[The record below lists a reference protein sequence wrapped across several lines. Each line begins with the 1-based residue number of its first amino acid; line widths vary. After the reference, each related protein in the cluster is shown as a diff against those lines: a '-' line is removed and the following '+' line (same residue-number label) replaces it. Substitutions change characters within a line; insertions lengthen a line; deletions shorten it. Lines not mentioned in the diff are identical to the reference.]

1 MPKDDEARGRA
12 RAYSSGLAQA
22 VVETVP
28 RYRFVPGFYLPADE
42 RDRQGLTVWEP
53 VTPELDHGRW
63 LAAAC
68 SDTTLITQFNGDE
81 PNWKAPQ
88 VQHGGAPTSSSTLP
102 SLVVRRW
109 ARTCNDDLE
118 GSAGPVLA
126 LLANICNSRPCPP
139 HTAPVPQPAR
149 GRAEHRCRLRRR
161 HQRSAASTTRPPA
174 LCAVSPSLGFL
185 IPARVLQGAGASAV
199 TLASLGLVLPSVPP
213 QRRAA
218 AIGTHAHLEACRAW
232 ARGTG
237 VYDDDLAAGHALR
250 RPTAF
255 ARRPHGWGGSTR
267 RS

>member
-28 RYRFVPGFYLPADE
+28 RHRFVPGFYLPADE
-42 RDRQGLTVWEP
+42 LDRQPPTVWEP

-63 LAAAC
+63 LAAAY
-68 SDTTLITQFNGDE
+68 SDTTLITQFDGDE
-81 PNWKAPQ
+81 PHWKAPQ
-88 VQHGGAPTSSSTLP
+88 VRHGGAPTSSSTLP
-102 SLVVRRW
+102 SLAVRMW
-109 ARTCNDDLE
+109 ARTCNTDLE
-118 GSAGPVLA
+118 GSAGPVPA
-126 LLANICNSRPCPP
+126 LLANVCNSRPCPP
-139 HTAPVPQPAR
+139 HTAPVPRPAR

-161 HQRSAASTTRPPA
+161 HQRTAASTTRPPT
-174 LCAVSPSLGFL
+174 LCALSPALSFL
-185 IPARVLQGAGASAV
+185 IAARVLQGAGASAV
-199 TLASLGLVLPSVPP
+199 APTSLGLVLPSIPP

-218 AIGTHAHLEACRAW
+218 AIGALAHLEACRAW
-232 ARGTG
+232 ASDAR
-237 VYDDDLAAGHALR
+237 VCDDLVAGHALR